1 MSLLSSV
8 GRAPDVSNPSGH
20 VPKAKPTPPLVLAIC
35 GVVWVMASL
44 ISLSSGDQLR
54 YPDEKDYHNLAL
66 NLVHAHG
73 FVDERRQPSAARP
86 PGYPLV
92 LSAVYAVWERPLA
105 AKLLNSF
112 ACGLTALVLSLIASS
127 IGSRIAGIV
136 APLLV
141 LCFPLFSYT
150 ASTLYP
156 QTVGTLLFVS
166 AIFFLV
172 RFPSSSKGTIIAGGL
187 FGFLVLMIPAFL
199 LLLPL
204 FPAYLMI
211 VDRLNADP
219 MFRRALLFL
228 GCAALVV
235 APWTLRNFLQFKSFI
250 PVSTN
255 TGINLLLGNS
265 PNTKADSG
273 VNVDISNYVEA
284 AEGMDEVQKDNF
296 FKHAAISF
304 VKRDPVAALLLYCR
318 KVVNYFN
325 FRNQLY
331 ISSERSSLRD
341 TVMLLTYYP
350 LLLLAVLRLLLYR
363 RFKINPTEAFLFLLY
378 FGNAFL
384 SAIFFTRIRFRIP
397 FDALLIILVALFVG
411 LIHSRRESLLAEMRQ
426 VRLPSGQEK

>member
-1 MSLLSSV
+1 MIH
-8 GRAPDVSNPSGH
+8 PSA
-20 VPKAKPTPPLVLAIC
+20 VEQAWNCKPQLVLAIC
-35 GVVWVMASL
+35 AAIWALASL

-66 NLVHAHG
+66 NFAHRNG
-73 FVDERRQPSAARP
+73 FVDENLQPSAARP
-86 PGYPLV
+86 PGYPLL
-92 LSAVYAVWERPLA
+92 LSAVYALWERPLA

-112 ACGLTALVLSLIASS
+112 VCGFTALVLSLIASA
-127 IGSRIAGIV
+127 IGNRIAGIV
-136 APLLV
+136 APFLV

-166 AIFFLV
+166 AILFLV
-172 RFPSSSKGTIIAGGL
+172 RFPFSSKATIIAGVL
-187 FGFLVLMIPAFL
+187 FGFLVLTIPSFL

-204 FPAYLMI
+204 FPAWLLI
-211 VDRLNADP
+211 VDRSSTPL
-219 MFRRALLFL
+219 FRRALIFL
-228 GCAALVV
+228 CCAVFVV
-235 APWTLRNFLQFKSFI
+235 APWTFRNFIQFKSFV

-265 PNTKADSG
+265 PNTKPDSG
-273 VNVDISNYVEA
+273 VNVDISGYLEA
-284 AEGMDEVQKDNF
+284 AKGMNEIEKDNF
-296 FKHAAISF
+296 FKRSAISF
-304 VKRDPVAALLLYCR
+304 MKENPLAALQLYLR

-331 ISSERSSLRD
+331 TSSESSSLRD

-350 LLLLAVLRLLLYR
+350 LLLLVVIRLLLYR
-363 RFKINPTEAFLFLLY
+363 RFKISQPEALLVLVY

-397 FDALLIILVALFVG
+397 FDALLIVLVAIFIG
-411 LIHSRRESLLAEMRQ
+411 LIYSKRETLLAGIRHG
-426 VRLPSGQEK
+426 RLGWNRAK